1 MKVWFLVLIL
11 NLFFVA
17 KEVCSKDSEPVQG
30 IRARVERVGSM
41 THLEFSGQ
49 NEWDYEVKRDGRVLI
64 MTLPKMDNISVQNFI
79 DINSLLV
86 EKIEVDNEMT
96 NKTQLLITLSDEK
109 VESFDYLIQKPSRLI
124 VDFFVEDDKIIEH
137 LKTKKE
143 NSLLAQKEKAK
154 KLERKKRVAKKS
166 DEKKSKGRAPASEFM
181 TVGDGQVDFYT
192 QEGQP
197 PRKVP
202 QNIQELYNFSTLGA
216 STSDNSIEAN
226 VIEAQGN
233 IYLRFPALKLKN
245 PHLKE
250 LQSYRPQYEIKKSF
264 SDENKQARTL
274 LALFNQRS
282 FASFIKAKQ
291 IFKKTFP
298 NSTYDEI
305 LTYVE
310 ADTWIELWKL
320 NKRQEY
326 LNQAMN
332 IYKMLIERHP
342 KSPIAERTLINTGLL
357 AHDVGEFFVATKML
371 KRYVKNY
378 SLSPFIDTVK
388 LYLADSLAQ
397 LKNYDGAYNILS
409 EVIQTGES
417 HAKIEAKYRMGDIFF
432 LKQSFRRSEQA
443 YLEALTEHPEAHEK
457 YPNALFNMAE
467 AQFNLAEYKNSLD
480 SFKKFYETFPNHNYS
495 AYALTRSG
503 ELVDIIYRDK
513 QWAQGFYNES
523 YYKYRDTMGGALARM
538 RSLSQRFK
546 NMKEKELKYAEN
558 EIFRLKKQ
566 VNLPNLDEFAA
577 FMISDGYFGK
587 KDYLKAAQALIEYFQ
602 FNPQPANIR
611 KFEKRI
617 SRSIASQVDL
627 DIDKRRHVQAL
638 SLIEKHQKSWLNKS
652 QRVDIQM
659 ARAQIYE
666 SMGLYKEAL
675 SSYKRIER
683 RLKEL
688 SGTREEV
695 ERRVFENYPTHD
707 IVSVRKAVTYY
718 EMGEK
723 KASIDALKDV
733 KNILALKSNA
743 KFDYYFTLS
752 QFSGD
757 NKNYQDALKALLLI
771 EPSLISNS
779 EQNRKYSLYLADL
792 YEKNKDYENSI
803 SVLEKYLLNIKNE
816 DDEFYVKTRIFSI
829 QLSLSDKQNA
839 IKTGEELFAKYTTK
853 RNLDK
858 ERYYLG
864 NLYFQ
869 TDQLN
874 KAKETWKSL
883 PKKSMWA
890 ELAKNKEES
899 SEWSKRTA
907 KSLEKIP
914 AMQK

>member
-1 MKVWFLVLIL
+1 MKVLVLFLIL
-11 NLFFVA
+11 NLVFVA
-17 KEVCSKDSEPVQG
+17 ERVCGEAQIQDQG
-30 IRARVERVGSM
+30 VMAHVERVGSM
-41 THLEFSGQ
+41 THFEFSGQ
-49 NEWDYEVKRDGRVLI
+49 NEWDYDIKREGRTLKMI
-64 MTLPKMDNISVQNFI
+64 LPKMNDASIQKFI
-79 DINSLLV
+79 ETNSLLV
-86 EKIEVDNEMT
+86 EKVEVGDEMP
-96 NKTQLLITLSDEK
+96 NKTMLSITLSDEK
-109 VESFDYLIQKPSRLI
+109 VESFDYLTQKPSLLVI
-124 VDFFVEDDKIIEH
+124 DIFVEDDKILQE

-143 NSLLAQKEKAK
+143 KTLIAKNEEAK
-154 KLERKKRVAKKS
+154 KEEKKKKIAKKS
-166 DEKKSKGRAPASEFM
+166 SREKSKERSPASEYM
-181 TVGDGQVDFYT
+181 VVGDGQVDYYNQDEPT
-192 QEGQP
+192 Q
-197 PRKVP
+197 RKIP
-202 QNIQELYNFSTLGA
+202 QNIQELYDFSSLGA
-216 STSDNSIEAN
+216 SNMDTSLEAN

-250 LQSYRPQYEIKKSF
+250 LESYRPQYEIKKSF

-282 FASFIKAKQ
+282 FASFIKGKR

-298 NSTYDEI
+298 KSTYDEI
-305 LTYVE
+305 LSYVE

-332 IYKMLIERHP
+332 LYKMLIERYP
-342 KSPIAERTLINTGLL
+342 KSPIAERTLINTGML
-357 AHDVGEFFVATKML
+357 AHNVGEFFIATKML
-371 KRYVKNY
+371 KRYVQNY
-378 SLSPFIDTVK
+378 GLSPFVDTVK

-397 LKNYDGAYNILS
+397 LKNYDGAYNILND
-409 EVIQTGES
+409 VNQTGETG
-417 HAKIEAKYRMGDIFF
+417 AKIEAKYRMGDIFF

-443 YLEALTEHPEAHEK
+443 YLEALTEYPEAYEK
-457 YPNALFNMAE
+457 YPNAIFNMAE

-480 SFKKFYETFPNHNYS
+480 SFKKFYETFPNHDYS

-546 NMKEKELKYAEN
+546 DMKEKELKYAEE

-566 VNLPNLDEFAA
+566 VNLPNLDEFAH

-587 KDYLKAAQALIEYFQ
+587 KDYLKSAQALIEYFQ
-602 FNPQPANIR
+602 LNPQPANIR

-627 DIDKRRHVQAL
+627 DINKGRHVQAL
-638 SLIEKHQKSWLNKS
+638 DLIEKHQKSWLSKS

-666 SMGLYKEAL
+666 NMGLYKEAL
-675 SSYKRIER
+675 SSYDRIDR

-695 ERRVFENYPTHD
+695 ERRVFENYPSTD
-707 IVSVRKAVTYY
+707 LVALRKAVTYY
-718 EMGEK
+718 EMDDK
-723 KASIDALKDV
+723 KASLDSLKGV
-733 KNILALKSNA
+733 KNIQALKNDA

-752 QFSGD
+752 QFSDD
-757 NKNYQDALKALLLI
+757 NKKYQDAIKTVLLI
-771 EPSLISNS
+771 KPDQISNP
-779 EQNRKYSLYLADL
+779 EQALKYNLYLASL
-792 YEKNKDYENSI
+792 YEKNKDYDNALAT
-803 SVLEKYLLNIKNE
+803 LEKYLPNIKNE
-816 DDEFYVKTRIFSI
+816 EDEFYAKTRIFSI
-829 QLSLSDKQNA
+829 HLNLPSKQKA
-839 IKTGEELFAKYTTK
+839 IKVGEELIAKYAAK
-853 RNLDK
+853 KNLDK

-864 NLYFQ
+864 DLYFQ

-883 PKKSMWA
+883 PKKSMWS

-899 SEWSKRTA
+899 GGWSEKTA